1 MKIDDILREGI
12 KREASDVHIVCIL
25 PPIIRVSGKLEKLEE
40 FGNITPDIS
49 ENILLE
55 ILEDDQKERL
65 SSDLAL
71 DFSHTMPDEGRFRC
85 NYFYQRGTLAG
96 VFRLI
101 SKKIPTIEELGLPTQ
116 IKEFATYPRGL
127 VLVTGPTGSG
137 KSTTL
142 AAVINLINE
151 NRGENIITVEDP
163 IEYLFNHDKSI
174 ISQREVL
181 ADAKSFNS
189 ALRSVLREDPDVIM
203 VGEMRDLETVSS
215 ALTAAETGHLVFST
229 LHTQDA
235 PQTIDR
241 IIDIFPVYQQK
252 QIRTQLAAT
261 LKAVLV
267 QQLIPNRD
275 GSGREVA
282 TELMFI
288 NNAISNMIREAK
300 VHQIYT
306 AIQAGGK
313 RGMMTMDR
321 SLADLYKQGRISRG
335 LCIEKSHSREELE
348 RMIV

>member
-1 MKIDDILREGI
+1 MSR
-12 KREASDVHIVCIL
+12 H
-25 PPIIRVSGKLEKLEE
+25 
-40 FGNITPDIS
+40 
-49 ENILLE
+49 
-55 ILEDDQKERL
+55 
-65 SSDLAL
+65 
-71 DFSHTMPDEGRFRC
+71 
-85 NYFYQRGTLAG
+85 
-96 VFRLI
+96 
-101 SKKIPTIEELGLPTQ
+101 
-116 IKEFATYPRGL
+116 
-127 VLVTGPTGSG
+127 
-137 KSTTL
+137 
-142 AAVINLINE
+142 
-151 NRGENIITVEDP
+151 
-163 IEYLFNHDKSI
+163 LFTHGKSI

-181 ADAKSFNS
+181 ADARSFNS

-241 IIDIFPVYQQK
+241 IIDIFPVHQQK

-267 QQLIPNRD
+267 QQLLPNRD

-321 SLADLYKQGRISRG
+321 SLADLYKQGSISRD